1 MDVITAQ
8 LMIQVCNIKL
18 LIYKIGWLLGVA
30 AMGFTLQ
37 FRYVVYLII
46 LMMTFIALLGSTCF
60 RYCMFVP
67 FPGLR
72 LSFAVET
79 EQPQLMQE

>member
-1 MDVITAQ
+1 MKIK
-8 LMIQVCNIKL
+8 NIKL

-46 LMMTFIALLGSTCF
+46 LMMNYLELFT
-60 RYCMFVP
+60 R
-67 FPGLR
+67 
-72 LSFAVET
+72 
-79 EQPQLMQE
+79 